1 MLDFGLFITKRLVVI
16 KVHRR
21 VEMKTNKKFCR
32 SKKTLASLRP
42 NNLPSQFFRQRF
54 ATIDIIYIRGQ
65 SVFTITNIVIASLTA
80 LFGVYVKFTRA
91 GFNHKRSRFL
101 LKQKNKR
108 NCHLLAHVKA
118 QTPDKFK
125 KCSVVGKHNML
136 LEIKMLILQT
146 LSIERNPFPA
156 NNQTQRCYKVYISP
170 TQGLV
175 QIEPFFRGIK
185 PLPSPPVVEKPAFS
199 KQSTS
204 VQSLLSSFRFAT
216 EAQQQNNP
224 SKGHCSWRRVS
235 QRMSDHVS
243 HDSEE

>member
-1 MLDFGLFITKRLVVI
+1 
-16 KVHRR
+16 
-21 VEMKTNKKFCR
+21 
-32 SKKTLASLRP
+32 
-42 NNLPSQFFRQRF
+42 
-54 ATIDIIYIRGQ
+54 
-65 SVFTITNIVIASLTA
+65 
-80 LFGVYVKFTRA
+80 
-91 GFNHKRSRFL
+91 
-101 LKQKNKR
+101 
-108 NCHLLAHVKA
+108 
-118 QTPDKFK
+118 
-125 KCSVVGKHNML
+125 ML

-224 SKGHCSWRRVS
+224 SKGHCS
-235 QRMSDHVS
+235 
-243 HDSEE
+243 